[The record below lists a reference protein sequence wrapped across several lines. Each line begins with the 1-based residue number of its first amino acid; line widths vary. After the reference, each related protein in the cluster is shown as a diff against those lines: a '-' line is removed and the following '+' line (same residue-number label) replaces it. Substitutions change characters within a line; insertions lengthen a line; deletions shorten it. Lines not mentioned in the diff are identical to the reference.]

1 MKLSV
6 FGEYDEFTVVGS
18 SLKTQPFSEISAV
31 GECAE

>member
-6 FGEYDEFTVVGS
+6 FGEYVDFTVVD
-18 SLKTQPFSEISAV
+18 LTHFRIRLMKLNAV